1 MEKRASS
8 ISRKDCGEQV
18 SFRVAQIPVECV
30 FGTPSLDA
38 NRLFRSPLM
47 GNKLYVG
54 NLPYSVRDSDLEQA
68 FGQFGAVTSAKVM
81 MERDTGRSKGFG
93 FVEMGSDAEA
103 QAAISGMNGQPLGGR
118 SVVVNEARPM
128 EQRPRT
134 GGYGGG
140 GGGGGYGGGGY
151 GGGGGGGRRE
161 GGGGGYGGRGGGGGG
176 GGGGDGGF
184 RSPYGSGPR
193 GGGGGGGGNRGGY

>member
-1 MEKRASS
+1 
-8 ISRKDCGEQV
+8 
-18 SFRVAQIPVECV
+18 
-30 FGTPSLDA
+30 
-38 NRLFRSPLM
+38 M

-81 MERDTGRSKGFG
+81 MERETGRSKGFG

-103 QAAISGMNGQPLGGR
+103 QAAINGMNGQPLGGR

-128 EQRPRT
+128 EARPPRSGGYGGGG

-140 GGGGGYGGGGY
+140 GGGGGYGGGGGGGY
-151 GGGGGGGRRE
+151 GGGGGG
-161 GGGGGYGGRGGGGGG
+161 YGGGGGG
-176 GGGGDGGF
+176 GGGGGYGGGGGRGGDRNDRGGGGGRGGSDGGF

-193 GGGGGGGGNRGGY
+193 GGGRGGDRGGDRGGY